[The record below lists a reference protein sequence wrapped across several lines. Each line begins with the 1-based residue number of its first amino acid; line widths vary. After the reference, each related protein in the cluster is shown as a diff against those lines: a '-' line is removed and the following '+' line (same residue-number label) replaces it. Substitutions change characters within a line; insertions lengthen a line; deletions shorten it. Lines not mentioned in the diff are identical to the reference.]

1 MTIPEYLVLFSN
13 EGTTDVLVKFEDHE
27 GSVAARKMAPREVS
41 VLIANDGLGFHSHM
55 TFDDWPF
62 AINKY
67 EIDPAK
73 NQLTIVA
80 RKIP

>member
-1 MTIPEYLVLFSN
+1 MNLPEYHVLFPN
-13 EGTTDVLVKFEDHE
+13 QGPVDVVVKFEDHD
-27 GSVAARKMAPREVS
+27 GTVPPRMMSPQEIFG
-41 VLIANDGLGFHSHM
+41 LISQNGTGFHTRM

-62 AINKY
+62 MICNY
-67 EIDPAK
+67 EIDPQK

>member
-1 MTIPEYLVLFSN
+1 MKLPEYHVLFSN
-13 EGTTDVLVKFEDHE
+13 QGPVDVLVKFEDHD
-27 GSVAARKMAPREVS
+27 GTVPSKKMSPQEIS
-41 VLIANDGLGFHSHM
+41 GLISKNGKGFHTSM

-62 AINKY
+62 EICKY
-67 EIDPAK
+67 EIDPKK